1 MQWYSESTSISVE
14 QVVSM
19 GRLPE
24 HIQRGYYHRIYEEI
38 FKNPT
43 VTCSEIHQNTG
54 ISRNTVYKYLK
65 NMYRYRII
73 RGPYLDMR
81 PAPNYREYVY
91 LMEFWDPMRVFDVLK
106 EVPSIVYHA
115 ALAERWN
122 ILVISQQKINFSL
135 FEGFQSVVY
144 QGVKGYMR
152 TPQVENVQ
160 REESFAKIQKLIRG
174 FRPGPLSPK
183 KELAPFLNWQKDEWR
198 LFSVFRS
205 NLRKKMT
212 LLRKLRIPYEKSVKW
227 KENIMNHC
235 TIHTEFYPRGY
246 DRYGHCCF
254 LISSDYKDVVE
265 RILSFFPATTRFID
279 LDDQMLAVVN
289 VRSSTGTK
297 TLFLILYCM
306 EKEGIIREFDSS
318 AILLEYN
325 HETDWSK
332 TSILC
337 ARPMAVRV

>member
-1 MQWYSESTSISVE
+1 MQWYSESTSILIQ
-14 QVVSM
+14 QVMSM
-19 GRLPE
+19 GRLLYN
-24 HIQRGYYHRIYEEI
+24 IQREYYHSIYEEI
-38 FKNPT
+38 YKNPT
-43 VTCSEIHQNTG
+43 VTCNEIHQNTG

-65 NMYRYRII
+65 NMYRYKFI

-122 ILVISQQKINFSL
+122 ILVISQQRIDFSL

-152 TPQVENVQ
+152 TPQVENM
-160 REESFAKIQKLIRG
+160 RWEESFEEIQKLIRR
-174 FRPGPLSPK
+174 FRPGTLSPK
-183 KELAPFLNWQKDEWR
+183 QELAPVLNWQKDEWR
-198 LFSVFRS
+198 LFSVFQS

-235 TIHTEFYPRGY
+235 TIHTEFYPEGY
-246 DRYGHCCF
+246 QKYSHCCF
-254 LISSDYKDVVE
+254 LISSDYKDVVRE
-265 RILSFFPATTRFID
+265 ILSFFPATTRFID

-289 VRSSTGTK
+289 VRSSTNTK
-297 TLFLILYCM
+297 NLFLILYRL
-306 EKEGIIREFDSS
+306 EKEGIIREFDG
-318 AILLEYN
+318 ATILLEYT
-325 HETDWSK
+325 HEIDWGEPS
-332 TSILC
+332 SLC
-337 ARPMAVRV
+337 ARPMVVKV

>member
-1 MQWYSESTSISVE
+1 
-14 QVVSM
+14 M
-19 GRLPE
+19 GRLPQ
-24 HIQRGYYHRIYEEI
+24 HIQREYYHRTYEEI
-38 FKNPT
+38 YKKPT
-43 VTCSEIHQNTG
+43 VTCNEIHQNTG

-65 NMYRYRII
+65 NMCKYRFM

-91 LMEFWDPMRVFDVLK
+91 LMEFWDPMRVFEVLK

-122 ILVISQQKINFSL
+122 ILVISQQRINFSL

-160 REESFAKIQKLIRG
+160 WEESFARIQKLIRG
-174 FRPGPLSPK
+174 FCPGPLSPK
-183 KELAPFLNWQKDEWR
+183 QELAPVLNWQKDEWR

-212 LLRKLRIPYEKSVKW
+212 LLRKLKIPYEKSVKW

-235 TIHTEFYPRGY
+235 TIHTEFYPQGY
-246 DRYGHCCF
+246 QEYSHCCF

-289 VRSSTGTK
+289 VWPSINIK
-297 TLFLILYCM
+297 KVLLILYCM
-306 EKEGIIREFDSS
+306 KEKGIIREFNS
-318 AILLEYN
+318 AEILLEYT
-325 HETDWSK
+325 HEIDWSEP
-332 TSILC
+332 SILC
-337 ARPMAVRV
+337 ARPMAVKV